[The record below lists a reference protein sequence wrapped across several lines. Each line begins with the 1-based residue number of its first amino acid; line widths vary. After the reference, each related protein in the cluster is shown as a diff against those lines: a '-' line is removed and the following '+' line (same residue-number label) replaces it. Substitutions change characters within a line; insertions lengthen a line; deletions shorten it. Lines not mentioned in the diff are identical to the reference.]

1 MDEKPQVFIS
11 YAHADSK
18 VARKIHGQLTAAGL
32 RPWIDE
38 DDILTGQDWLNAIK
52 TAIRRSDFFLLCL
65 SPRSIDR
72 RGVLQREVRT
82 ALDVRRE
89 KLHPDIYFL
98 PAWIQAGEPFPKDEM
113 EELPDELKNIQWV
126 NLGEPS
132 GWDKLLRSINHQLG
146 RLGKRGANA
155 VIAMSSTSGGSMA
168 EMAQP
173 ILTDLKVAIK
183 ARDRSAAQQSC
194 ERLENLLD
202 SVDGG
207 LPTRVL
213 RPLLM
218 QLSRKRWFDLLGPV
232 ADAAIR
238 SGTAPPYVRRCY
250 AEALRQKGFHSA
262 GVEML
267 EAIRAEVLS
276 DPTELREVS
285 LNLCYAYAEWYAL
298 GDAAQAKHVRTWI
311 EKAIAL
317 GEEVHRVDPRR
328 NLLHGILAASLAARA
343 KADGVQVQVAQAP
356 ADTAQEILDEVEQ
369 RQEIGFSLLGG
380 LRCRTDCMPGR
391 RRSGK
396 GKGMVGAVYRP
407 PRDGLLGAG
416 SCL

>member
-146 RLGKRGANA
+146 RLGKRGAA
-155 VIAMSSTSGGSMA
+155 GSHSGRGI
-168 EMAQP
+168 E
-173 ILTDLKVAIK
+173 
-183 ARDRSAAQQSC
+183 RS
-194 ERLENLLD
+194 
-202 SVDGG
+202 
-207 LPTRVL
+207 
-213 RPLLM
+213 
-218 QLSRKRWFDLLGPV
+218 
-232 ADAAIR
+232 
-238 SGTAPPYVRRCY
+238 
-250 AEALRQKGFHSA
+250 
-262 GVEML
+262 
-267 EAIRAEVLS
+267 
-276 DPTELREVS
+276 
-285 LNLCYAYAEWYAL
+285 
-298 GDAAQAKHVRTWI
+298 
-311 EKAIAL
+311 
-317 GEEVHRVDPRR
+317 
-328 NLLHGILAASLAARA
+328 HGAAR
-343 KADGVQVQVAQAP
+343 
-356 ADTAQEILDEVEQ
+356 
-369 RQEIGFSLLGG
+369 S
-380 LRCRTDCMPGR
+380 
-391 RRSGK
+391 
-396 GKGMVGAVYRP
+396 
-407 PRDGLLGAG
+407 
-416 SCL
+416 